1 MVLHGKTC
9 SVIEEE
15 RGVSHQASI
24 MTGTLPIEKVCL
36 KNVEDKWIMR
46 GSREAKIINMRKQQ
60 LNIQRKVDTRRKEIG
75 RPHRRNEATV
85 KNGNTQY
92 GQLNTVALAVT
103 RCPERDSDENN

>member
-60 LNIQRKVDTRRKEIG
+60 LNIQRKVDTRRIG
-75 RPHRRNEATV
+75 RPHRRNTATV
-85 KNGNTQY
+85 KDRNTQD
-92 GQLNTVALAVT
+92 GQLNTGTLAVT
-103 RCPERDSDENN
+103 RRPGRDPDENN